1 MAELG
6 YEVSIKGAA
15 SPTLRAA
22 FPDCVLDTHTGL
34 TVVLCPR
41 RALPD
46 VIERIEDLGLRLLYI
61 RLVVKHPDVHRSPP
75 A

>member
-22 FPDCVLDTHTGL
+22 FPDCELDTHTGL
-34 TVVLCPR
+34 TVMLCPQ

-46 VIERIEDLGLRLLYI
+46 VIARIEDLGLRLLDI
-61 RLVVKHPDVHRSPP
+61 RLVARHPDVQRWPP
-75 A
+75 R